1 VKTEISEMLGCEY
14 PIIAFSHC
22 RDVIAAVT
30 AAGGYGVLGAAGF
43 TAAELEVE
51 LKWLDEHT
59 HGRGYGLDLL
69 IPAKHGMS
77 AGTPQR
83 LEDQIPAAHREFL
96 DDLLARYDV
105 PPLAVAK
112 RDGAL
117 GTNPSDRAR
126 ELWNVAFE
134 HPVTLFASAL
144 GAPPEDLVQAA
155 HRSGAKV
162 AGLVGKKAH
171 ARHQQD
177 VGVDFVVAQG
187 YEAGGHTGE
196 ITTMVLVPEIV
207 DEVSPLPV
215 VAAGGIASGRQMGA
229 ALALGAAGV
238 WTGSVWL
245 TTEEAETHPVVKQ
258 KFLAATSSDTLRS
271 RASTGKPARQLRSAW
286 TDEWESPD
294 NPEPLQMPFH
304 GHLTR
309 EARARIEGAA
319 HRPGSGAEKLINY
332 YVGQV
337 VGQLSTVKSAR
348 QVLHDIVEEL
358 ADVTGNFVTL
368 AERS

>member
-1 VKTEISEMLGCEY
+1 VKTEITQMLGCEY

-30 AAGGYGVLGAAGF
+30 AAGGYGVLGAAGY

-77 AGTPQR
+77 AGTSATF
-83 LEDQIPAAHREFL
+83 EDQIPVAHREFL

-105 PPLAVAK
+105 PPLADAT
-112 RDGAL
+112 RDYGPL
-117 GTNPSDRAR
+117 RTNPSDRAR
-126 ELWNVAFE
+126 ELWDLAFQ

-144 GAPPEDLVQAA
+144 GAPPSDLVEAA
-155 HRSGAKV
+155 HRHGAKV

-171 ARHQQD
+171 AKHQQA

-215 VAAGGIASGRQMGA
+215 VAAGGIASGRQMAA

-294 NPEPLQMPFH
+294 TPQPLAMPFH
-304 GHLTR
+304 GSLVR

-337 VGQLSTVKSAR
+337 VGQLSTLKTSR
-348 QVLHDIVEEL
+348 QVLQDIVEEL
-358 ADVTGNFVTL
+358 ADVTGYFVTL
-368 AERS
+368 AD